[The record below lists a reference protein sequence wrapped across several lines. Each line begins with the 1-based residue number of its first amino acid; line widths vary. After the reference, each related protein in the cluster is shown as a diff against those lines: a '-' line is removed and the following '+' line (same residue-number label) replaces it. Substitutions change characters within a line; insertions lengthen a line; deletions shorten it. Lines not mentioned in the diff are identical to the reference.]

1 MIADWN
7 SWRGRLRAASVAL
20 GAPLAALFALPA
32 WAEYGLN
39 MTRGVTSISREV
51 YDLHMIIFWICV
63 VIGVLVFGVMFY
75 SVFAHRRSR
84 HPKPADFHENTA
96 LEIAWTAIPFVILIA
111 MAIPATKTLVDMEDA
126 SEADMTV
133 QVTGYQWRWQYEYLD
148 EDISFFSN
156 LDAASRDAITGDPS
170 SVDNYLLE
178 VDNRL
183 VLPVGKR
190 VRFLITAADV
200 IHAWW
205 VPALG
210 WKQDA
215 VPGFINDAWATIDEP
230 GIYRGQCAELCGRDH
245 GFMPLV
251 VEALSEEDYAA
262 WVAEQQAAA
271 EAAANSADREWSQDE
286 LMERGEKVYKTY
298 CIACHQADG
307 KGIPGA
313 FPSMVGSP
321 IVTGPI
327 EGHIDVVMNGMPGT
341 AMQAFAKQ
349 LNDVDIAAVV
359 SFERNSFGNEAGDYA
374 QPRDIAAKRQ

>member
-190 VRFLITAADV
+190 VRMRFVLQGFEPHPSGGFLMTNECTAEVEGQAR
-200 IHAWW
+200 
-205 VPALG
+205 PA
-210 WKQDA
+210 
-215 VPGFINDAWATIDEP
+215 
-230 GIYRGQCAELCGRDH
+230 
-245 GFMPLV
+245 M
-251 VEALSEEDYAA
+251 
-262 WVAEQQAAA
+262 VAEWLGIFFRK
-271 EAAANSADREWSQDE
+271 E
-286 LMERGEKVYKTY
+286 
-298 CIACHQADG
+298 DG
-307 KGIPGA
+307 
-313 FPSMVGSP
+313 SV
-321 IVTGPI
+321 
-327 EGHIDVVMNGMPGT
+327 
-341 AMQAFAKQ
+341 
-349 LNDVDIAAVV
+349 
-359 SFERNSFGNEAGDYA
+359 
-374 QPRDIAAKRQ
+374 

>member
-7 SWRGRLRAASVAL
+7 SWRGRLRAASVVL

-84 HPKPADFHENTA
+84 HPKPADFHEHTA

-126 SEADMTV
+126 SDADMTV
-133 QVTGYQWRWQYEYLD
+133 QVTGYQWRWQYQYLD

-200 IHAWW
+200 IHSWW

-245 GFMPLV
+245 GFMPVV
-251 VEALSEEDYAA
+251 VEALSEDDYAA
-262 WVAEQQAAA
+262 WVGEQQAAA
-271 EAAANSADREWSQDE
+271 EAAANSADREWSEDE

-298 CIACHQADG
+298 CVACHQADG

-327 EGHIDVVMNGMPGT
+327 DGHIDTVMNGMPGT

>member
-1 MIADWN
+1 M
-7 SWRGRLRAASVAL
+7 
-20 GAPLAALFALPA
+20 
-32 WAEYGLN
+32 
-39 MTRGVTSISREV
+39 
-51 YDLHMIIFWICV
+51 
-63 VIGVLVFGVMFY
+63 
-75 SVFAHRRSR
+75 
-84 HPKPADFHENTA
+84 
-96 LEIAWTAIPFVILIA
+96 
-111 MAIPATKTLVDMEDA
+111 
-126 SEADMTV
+126 
-133 QVTGYQWRWQYEYLD
+133 
-148 EDISFFSN
+148 
-156 LDAASRDAITGDPS
+156 
-170 SVDNYLLE
+170 
-178 VDNRL
+178 
-183 VLPVGKR
+183 LPVGKR

-245 GFMPLV
+245 GFMPVV

>member
-7 SWRGRLRAASVAL
+7 SWRGRLRTAFVGL
-20 GAPLAALFALPA
+20 GAALFALPA

-96 LEIAWTAIPFVILIA
+96 LEIAWTAIPFVILIV

-133 QVTGYQWRWQYEYLD
+133 QVTGYQWRWQYQYLD

-156 LDAASRDAITGDPS
+156 LDPASRDAITGDPS

-200 IHAWW
+200 IHSWW

-245 GFMPLV
+245 GFMPVV
-251 VEALSEEDYAA
+251 VEALSEDDYAA

-327 EGHIDVVMNGMPGT
+327 DGHIDTVMNGIPGT